1 MFRNKNRTKNTIAK
15 FLNSVK
21 KNKMSSKVEL
31 REKKKIY
38 IYIHTY
44 THTSIYVNKTE
55 NTRLL
60 ENQFQKYNT
69 HLIKFIERE

>member
-1 MFRNKNRTKNTIAK
+1 MI
-15 FLNSVK
+15 
-21 KNKMSSKVEL
+21 E
-31 REKKKIY
+31 KKIY

-44 THTSIYVNKTE
+44 THTSIYINKTE

-69 HLIKFIERE
+69 HLIKFIEREQRKSRG